1 MGFEEAVRESG
12 SSVLIDIEVT
22 PGSKVLQV
30 PSGYNEW
37 RKRIEVKLSQN
48 AQKGKANEQL
58 IGEISSLFRIPSS
71 RVSIESGSLNSK
83 KTVMIKDISRDDVIE
98 IFRKMPDRIR
108 SRIVRKSILR
118 PSFRPRENVF
128 KG

>member
-1 MGFEEAVRESG
+1 MPTGFEEAIRESG
-12 SSVLIDIEVT
+12 QCVFIDIEVT

-58 IGEISSLFRIPSS
+58 IGEIASLFRLPGSA
-71 RVSIESGSLNSK
+71 VSIESGSLNSK
-83 KTVMIKDISRDDVIE
+83 KTVMIRDIGRDRVLDVIG
-98 IFRKMPDRIR
+98 RALAAD
-108 SRIVRKSILR
+108 
-118 PSFRPRENVF
+118 
-128 KG
+128 